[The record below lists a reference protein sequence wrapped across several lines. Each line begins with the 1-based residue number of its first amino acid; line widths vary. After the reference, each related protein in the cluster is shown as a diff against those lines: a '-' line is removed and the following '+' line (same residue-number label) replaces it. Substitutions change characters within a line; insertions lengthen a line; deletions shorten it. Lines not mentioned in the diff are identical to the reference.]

1 MTLELQTPDIVP
13 VKSLI
18 GDGSKAI
25 ELYYTAFLNGN
36 PIESLQRK
44 ATLENGRY
52 ELTLTLVKNVA
63 YDFIFW
69 AQYPS
74 AQSQIQ
80 LYDLSDFYTKGL
92 VKVNYAVP
100 ANDDNRDAFFA
111 QRTIDTASPSPDLS
125 PVLLK
130 RPFAQVNFAASDYD
144 ELKYMELHTALKS
157 GAVVYGLPD
166 VLNCMDGSVSSS
178 SADGTY
184 VDAGFLSAAVP
195 SGENEYVDVAGIK
208 CGYVGMNYVLAS
220 DVPGQLFELK
230 ADFESGTS
238 RWTTGVVEN
247 VPLKRN
253 HRTYLYGKFFVDD
266 VDLDILIVPAYEDED
281 GNPNDDEIVEILGPK
296 SCGISGR
303 VL

>member
-1 MTLELQTPDIVP
+1 MQDEFVDVTLELQTPDATL

-18 GDGSKAI
+18 GDGTKAI
-25 ELYYTAFLNGN
+25 ELYYTAFLNGK

-44 ATLENGRY
+44 ATLVNGIY

-74 AQSQIQ
+74 EQSQTQ
-80 LYDLSDFYTKGL
+80 LYDLTDFYTEGL
-92 VKVNYAVP
+92 VKVNYSVP

-111 QRTIDTASPSPDLS
+111 QRTIDMSSPAPDLS

-144 ELKYMELHTALKS
+144 ELKYMGLHSALKS
-157 GAVVYGLPD
+157 GAVIYGLPD
-166 VLNCMDGSVSSS
+166 VLDCMDGSVYSSS
-178 SADGTY
+178 DDGTY
-184 VDAGFLSAAVP
+184 VDAGFLSASVP
-195 SGENEYVDVAGIK
+195 SGENEYVSVAGIN

-220 DVPGQLFELK
+220 ELPGQLFELK
-230 ADFESGTS
+230 ADFESGES
-238 RWTTGVVEN
+238 RWTTGIVEN

-253 HRTYLYGKFFVDD
+253 HRTYLYGNFFVDD
-266 VDLDILIVPAYEDED
+266 VDLDILIIPAYEDEN
-281 GNPNDDEIVEILGPK
+281 GNPNDDEIVEI
-296 SCGISGR
+296 
-303 VL
+303 